1 MWYNVIFAVF
11 FLLTFAFGNSPQ
23 RMELFDNSGNK
34 LLFVEF
40 EYDNNGNNIGRTVYA
55 PDSTFMKRTTFT
67 NDASG
72 ERSREQS
79 FNFNDDTIGYT
90 VFGTQGSKPEINVF
104 DQFGLNQFG
113 ASVSYVSNGENTF
126 DIYHNGVVVYKMNY
140 HYTADKALS
149 KVDICNIGGQV
160 LYYAAFSNSSGVVK
174 RSAVKKAKPQIT
186 LSPNWC
192 RVSVSLEKETL
203 LKACIYN
210 ISGQLVSVPFSKMCK
225 AGYNKIQFPMNGTK
239 KMANGIYIMRFFADD
254 QQIGTENRCF
264 TNMVTR

>member
-1 MWYNVIFAVF
+1 MWYNVIFAVLF
-11 FLLTFAFGNSPQ
+11 FLTFAFGNSPQ
-23 RMELFDNSGNK
+23 RMDLFDNSGNM

-72 ERSREQS
+72 ERSSEQS
-79 FNFNDDTIGYT
+79 FNFNDDTVGYT
-90 VFGTQGSKPEINVF
+90 VFGAKNGKPEINVF

-113 ASVSYVSNGENTF
+113 ASVNYVPNGANTF
-126 DIYHNGVVVYKMNY
+126 DIYHNGALVYKMNY
-140 HYTADKALS
+140 HYTADNVLS
-149 KVDICNIGGQV
+149 KVDICNTGGQM
-160 LYYAAFSNSSGVVK
+160 LYYASISTSNGVVK
-174 RSAVKKAKPQIT
+174 RSVSKKTKPQIT

-225 AGYNKIQFPMNGTK
+225 AGYNKIRFSMSDTK
-239 KMANGIYIMRFFADD
+239 KMATGIYIIRFFADG
-254 QQIGTENRCF
+254 QQIGTQNRCF